1 MCLSSTM
8 HEEERPAIST

>member
-1 MCLSSTM
+1 MRLSSIM